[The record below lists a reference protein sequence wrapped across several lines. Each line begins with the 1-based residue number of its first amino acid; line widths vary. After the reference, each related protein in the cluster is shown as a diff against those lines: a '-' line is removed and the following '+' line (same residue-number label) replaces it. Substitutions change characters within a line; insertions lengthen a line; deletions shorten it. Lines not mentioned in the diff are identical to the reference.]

1 MSGRL
6 SLLDLKFSQILRH
19 KIYMLRMSNVLLF
32 KLYNYA
38 FKCQI
43 SISYDLIIAAFSNFN
58 RSLKGAVK
66 YSGMT
71 FVTIGSQHHSKTAIL
86 RLCTRVVRVQ
96 TCALTLTWLIPC
108 SIKFPFEWVVDHL
121 CATYGFFKHFD
132 TNLIYIS
139 IYLSTIYLYIVV
151 PTQVDKNAR

>member
-1 MSGRL
+1 MST
-6 SLLDLKFSQILRH
+6 
-19 KIYMLRMSNVLLF
+19 VLLF

-71 FVTIGSQHHSKTAIL
+71 FVAIGSQHHSKTAIL
-86 RLCTRVVRVQ
+86 RLCGQTR
-96 TCALTLTWLIPC
+96 ALTFDIAYSMLHKISFQMSGRSSLCDLWL
-108 SIKFPFEWVVDHL
+108 SQTLRHKFDL
-121 CATYGFFKHFD
+121 Y
-132 TNLIYIS
+132 
-139 IYLSTIYLYIVV
+139 IYLSRASYCFVHLRRV
-151 PTQVDKNAR
+151 

>member
-1 MSGRL
+1 MST
-6 SLLDLKFSQILRH
+6 
-19 KIYMLRMSNVLLF
+19 VLLF

-38 FKCQI
+38 FKCQM

-86 RLCTRVVRVQ
+86 RLCACVVRSQTRVLTFNIAYSMLHKIFFRMSDRSSLCDLWFFQ
-96 TCALTLTWLIPC
+96 TLRH
-108 SIKFPFEWVVDHL
+108 KFDL
-121 CATYGFFKHFD
+121 Y
-132 TNLIYIS
+132 
-139 IYLSTIYLYIVV
+139 IYLSTYISEF
-151 PTQVDKNAR
+151 